1 MALPGGAGGGNDPI
15 EEVAVQLTIDASDAI
30 VEIEKGIEDAVEE
43 TEKFDEALEG
53 ISKRAQEIGKEF
65 SALLKKYEGVE
76 RGQFG
81 ALADFQKLHENT
93 EFVLD
98 ELLDFADVYDK
109 QVATVIENA
118 WNRIADAAEAAGLK
132 IDKATEESLRK
143 MLETTAETSETLEEG
158 EQAVNSFADAAIE
171 GLQKTKA
178 EASPMAQIF
187 NDAKSAVVGY
197 LKKFAVVA
205 LIIKGLQMINQV
217 VREGIKLTLEY
228 DKALSSLSI
237 QVRRYQRI
245 QGEAAGS
252 IGEWKEFA
260 EEIVEKFGGD
270 LTQTYDEIAEAVSRL
285 GTQLSLNKQ
294 QIRDVIT
301 AGIALNKTNGDIT
314 GSSEVL
320 ADFIQTGYTDAL
332 RNLGLQYSEALFEQT
347 AFGLGILKSKNDM
360 SEAEKQ
366 LVRYQIILD
375 QTNGIVQD
383 AADLQN
389 TLAGRAEEASEKMV
403 SGTENIGRIVTPIWI
418 SIKEVVG
425 SAFEAFGQLVTVIG
439 ILAVNALSAFGAV
452 AIATAAVLGELRTQM
467 VNLVFD
473 GEKLANVFDT
483 TYLAAFKTFEDVG
496 LKMIGFTED
505 MGDAF
510 GEPGPEAENMAMQVN
525 AAFEDISKAMDKLNQ
540 DLAQGMEDARTDL
553 NRTMEDLARASGR
566 RRADMELDLQR
577 DLQRLEQQ
585 GAVTRMGAI
594 RESQIEEIR
603 LREDFLRDI
612 RDLENRFLLDLEDAV
627 RERDARQVLM
637 LQRRFNL
644 EKRKREGDFRLRQKR
659 IKEDLALELKQVQ
672 EQVEIR
678 RELRLQAF
686 LQEIEDQQE
695 SDKRKIEDAR
705 RAYQRQLDDL
715 RLNHQR
721 RIETIFAGITN
732 ELKLTNEGLRALFD
746 MLMDAYGP
754 GGWVEAFMN
763 RYYQMLSGFGTS
775 PTASA
780 TPGGRRIGGESER
793 QRGAINEIFTAPTM
807 LLVGERPELVNVS
820 PLSAGTGDPIAGFGG
835 RGGEQTVMLDISLD
849 SGLIASIIDE
859 GLEESAAVIA
869 NITRNTHRGR

>member
-1 MALPGGAGGGNDPI
+1 MALPSGAGGGNDPI

-30 VEIEKGIEDAVEE
+30 VEIEKGIEDAVEDVEKLDTAFSKLNE
-43 TEKFDEALEG
+43 TVREGEPQYKRMQREFDEFMGTFDKALARTGDVE
-53 ISKRAQEIGKEF
+53 E
-65 SALLKKYEGVE
+65 ALKMAEGVY
-76 RGQFG
+76 
-81 ALADFQKLHENT
+81 
-93 EFVLD
+93 D
-98 ELLDFADVYDK
+98 EQRFAAIDDAFK
-109 QVATVIENA
+109 
-118 WNRIADAAEAAGLK
+118 RIADAAEDAGIK
-132 IDKATEESLRK
+132 IDEKMSASLLR
-143 MLETTAETSETLEEG
+143 MLELTIDTADSFEEG
-158 EQAVNSFADAAIE
+158 EKAVNGFADAAIE
-171 GLQKTKA
+171 GLQKSKA
-178 EASPMAQIF
+178 EATPMSQIF

-237 QVRRYQRI
+237 NVRQYQRI

-260 EEIVEKFGGD
+260 EEIVEEFGGN
-270 LTQTYDEIAEAVSRL
+270 LTQTYNEISEAISRFS
-285 GTQLSLNKQ
+285 TQLSLNKQ

-301 AGIALNKTNGDIT
+301 AGIALNKINGDIT

-320 ADFIQTGYTDAL
+320 ADFIQTGQAEAFRD
-332 RNLGLQYSEALFEQT
+332 LGRRYDEALFETT
-347 AFGLGILKSKNDM
+347 AFGLGILKTKDDM
-360 SEAEKQ
+360 TQAEQ
-366 LVRYQIILD
+366 ELVRYQIVLD
-375 QTNGIVQD
+375 QTNDIVAD
-383 AADLQN
+383 AAALQN
-389 TLAGRAEEASEKMV
+389 TLAGRAENASEKMV
-403 SGTENIGRIVTPIWI
+403 SGTENIGRIITPIWI
-418 SIKEVVG
+418 NIKEVVG

-473 GEKLANVFDT
+473 GEKLASVFDT

-505 MGDAF
+505 MADSF

-585 GAVTRMGAI
+585 GAINRMGAI

-659 IKEDLALELKQVQ
+659 IKEDLSLELKQVQ

-732 ELKLTNEGLRALFD
+732 ELKLTNEGLRTLFD

-835 RGGEQTVMLDISLD
+835 RGSEQTVMLDISLD